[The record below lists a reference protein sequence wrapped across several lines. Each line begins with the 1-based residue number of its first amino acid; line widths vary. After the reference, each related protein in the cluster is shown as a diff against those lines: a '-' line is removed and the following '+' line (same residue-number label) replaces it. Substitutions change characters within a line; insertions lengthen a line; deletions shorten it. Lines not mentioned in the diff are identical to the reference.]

1 MSMAH
6 PAAVPARRDTAWP
19 MALAML
25 GFGLLALGWTFAEEA
40 VAAVHIWESST
51 AYNHCWLVL
60 PVAGWLAWQRRHRLV
75 GLQPEPM
82 PLAALAALL
91 AGIGWLMAERLGI
104 MEGRQLTALA
114 MMECFIVAVLGW
126 RIGKAMA
133 APLLYLF
140 FMVPFG
146 AFLVPPLQHVTAW
159 FIVSGLQVLGIPF
172 YHDAFI
178 IEIPAGTFLVAEAC
192 AGLRFIIAALAFGAL
207 YSFVMFRS
215 PWRRLAV
222 MMLALIVP
230 VVANGIRALGIVL
243 LGHYLGSAQAAATDH
258 LVYGWIFFSAVI
270 LLLVVAG
277 LPFRED
283 TGSLPGI
290 LAGAHRPA
298 RRPATLLASA
308 VLCCAAALAGPA
320 VAVTIDQTGA
330 APPRAI
336 RVPLAAA
343 GCQSEGN
350 GLRCGEDLLEAR
362 LLVFSP
368 RTTWAGVTAE
378 RYRLAGN
385 HDEDVIF
392 SVKAGDANWQVRRD
406 NEATR
411 TVATAAWLGGAP
423 VGDGLRT
430 RLRQALNSLRGAHG
444 SPVLAVVTWQHASA
458 GQRPSLQGP
467 FQAQLAEL
475 AQRASDLSQQD

>member
-1 MSMAH
+1 MSLAH
-6 PAAVPARRDTAWP
+6 PAAIPAGRDAAWP
-19 MALAML
+19 VALAVL
-25 GFGLLALGWTFAEEA
+25 GIGLLALGWAFSEEA
-40 VAAVHIWESST
+40 VAAVTTWDNST

-60 PVAGWLAWQRRHRLV
+60 PVAGWLAWQRRHRLA
-75 GLQPEPM
+75 GLQPQPM
-82 PLAALAALL
+82 PLAALAALV
-91 AGIGWLMAERLGI
+91 AGIGWLLAERLGI
-104 MEGRQLTALA
+104 MEGRQLTAMA
-114 MMECFIVAVLGW
+114 MVECFIIAVLGW
-126 RIGKAMA
+126 RVGKAMA

-140 FMVPFG
+140 FLVPFG
-146 AFLVPPLQHVTAW
+146 AFLVPLLQHVTAW
-159 FIVSGLQVLGIPF
+159 FIVSGLQVLGIPH

-207 YSFVMFRS
+207 YAFVMFRS

-222 MMLALIVP
+222 MMLALVVP
-230 VVANGIRALGIVL
+230 VVANGFRALGIVL
-243 LGHYLGSAQAAATDH
+243 LGHYLGSAEAAATDH

-283 TGSLPGI
+283 TASLPS
-290 LAGAHRPA
+290 APAATYRPA
-298 RRPATLLASA
+298 GRTALLASA
-308 VLCCAAALAGPA
+308 ALCCAAALAGPA
-320 VAVTIDQTGA
+320 VAITIDQAGA
-330 APPRAI
+330 APPRSI
-336 RVPLAAA
+336 HLPLTAG
-343 GCQSEGN
+343 GCQPEGQA
-350 GLRCGEDLLEAR
+350 LRCGEDLVEAQ

-368 RTTWAGVTAE
+368 RTTWGGVTAE
-378 RYRLAGN
+378 RYRLTGS
-385 HDEDVIF
+385 HDEDAIF
-392 SVKAGDANWQVRRD
+392 SVRAGDANWQVRRN

-411 TVATAAWLGGAP
+411 TIATAAWLGGTP

-458 GQRPSLQGP
+458 GQKMSLQGG

-475 AQRASDLSQQD
+475 AQRAAELSQED